1 MIEIYRADELGQMR
15 AERVAADEIPLDAV
29 WIDLISPTKAE
40 EHGVELLCAIEVPTR
55 EEMREIE
62 VSSRLYTE
70 DDADFMTASVVFGLD
85 SGSPAF
91 APVTFILAGKRLVTL
106 RYTEPKSFAIYSAK
120 LCRDPL
126 EGTFRQALAVEA
138 EQQVPGMAAQ
148 IASAPKPAKAPRADA
163 IMIGLVETVIDR
175 VADMMEAIAADLD
188 HIATDIFSASTQKA
202 PTANAD
208 FKSLLRRIG
217 AAGDLISRTRESLA
231 TLDRMMPYLQFVLD
245 RRKAPKDAK
254 ARVKAMS
261 RDITSLNDFV
271 AFLSNKTTFL
281 LDTTVGMISIEQN
294 AIIKIFSVAAVGF
307 MPPTLVAS
315 IYGMNFEFMPEL
327 HWTFGYPLAIA
338 VMAISAVLPLVYF
351 RYKNWL

>member
-1 MIEIYRADELGQMR
+1 MIEVYRSDEAGQMR
-15 AERVAADEIPLDAV
+15 AERVAAEALPAEAV
-29 WIDLISPTKAE
+29 WIDLINPTKTE
-40 EHGVELLCAIEVPTR
+40 ERAVELLCAIEVPTR

-62 VSSRLYTE
+62 VSSRLYSE
-70 DDADFMTASVVFGLD
+70 DGADFMTASVVFGLD
-85 SGSPAF
+85 SGAPKF
-91 APVTFILAGKRLVTL
+91 APVTFILSGKRLVTL

-120 LCRDPL
+120 LCRDPS
-126 EGTFRQALAVEA
+126 EGTFRQALATEA
-138 EQQVPGMAAQ
+138 ELAPLAVAAAPAIRPPKVPN
-148 IASAPKPAKAPRADA
+148 ADA
-163 IMIGLVETVIDR
+163 ILIGLLETVIDR
-175 VADMMEAIAADLD
+175 VADMLEAIAADLD
-188 HIATDIFSASTQKA
+188 RIATDIFSASNRKK
-202 PTANAD
+202 PTANSD
-208 FKSLLRRIG
+208 FKSLLQRIG

-245 RRKAPKDAK
+245 GRKSPKDAK

-261 RDITSLNDFV
+261 RDITSLNDFD

-327 HWTFGYPLAIA
+327 HWTFGYPLAVGMMA
-338 VMAISAVLPLVYF
+338 VSAILPLIFF